1 MEEGKVR
8 AGKMTS
14 NVCFV
19 DKRDY
24 DLIDILFTVNCVAFY
39 ADNSKQE
46 INLQG

>member
-1 MEEGKVR
+1 MR
-8 AGKMTS
+8 ASKMTS

-24 DLIDILFTVNCVAFY
+24 DLIYVFFTVNCVAFY

>member
-1 MEEGKVR
+1 
-8 AGKMTS
+8 MTS

-24 DLIDILFTVNCVAFY
+24 DLIDILFTVNCVSFY
-39 ADNSKQE
+39 ADTSKQE